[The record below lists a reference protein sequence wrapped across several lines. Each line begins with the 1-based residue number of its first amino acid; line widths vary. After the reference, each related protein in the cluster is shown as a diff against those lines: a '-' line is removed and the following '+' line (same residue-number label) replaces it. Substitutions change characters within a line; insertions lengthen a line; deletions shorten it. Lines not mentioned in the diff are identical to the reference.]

1 MQPVGVVGIIGCVLL
16 GRNGGKDLKMRAEI
30 ISIGTELLLGEI
42 VDTNT
47 QFLATQLSSLGIDLY
62 FTSAVGDNS
71 ERLAGVFRQAWQRSD
86 LIITTG
92 GLGPTQDDI
101 TRDAIAGLLGE
112 KPEVN
117 EELKQHIVNFFARRG
132 LEMPLSNIRQATLI
146 PSAVALPNPQG
157 TAPGWWVEKEGR
169 IIVAMPGPPGE
180 MQFMWQ
186 NEVFP
191 RLQKRTGAI
200 ILSRMVKTFGISE
213 AKVDELLADLTS
225 STNPTLAT
233 YAKLDGIYLR
243 IAAKAERP
251 EEAQEMISRREA
263 DVRAIMGDVVW
274 GVDDETQE
282 GIVGQLLV
290 AKGLT
295 LAVAESFTGGFLTH
309 TLANAPGSERYF
321 KGGLIATSDE
331 VKVALGLEP
340 NLVTGKASAE
350 VATAMAVLA
359 RRKLDAS
366 IGIGIEGE
374 SSPEAVSGMVP
385 GTVFIAID
393 SEQIKLH
400 QVQSYSGRL
409 YQMRRRAA
417 YYALLD
423 LMKLLRAM

>member
-1 MQPVGVVGIIGCVLL
+1 
-16 GRNGGKDLKMRAEI
+16 MRAEI

-47 QFLATQLSSLGIDLY
+47 PFLADQLSSLGIDLY

-71 ERLAGVFRQAWQRSD
+71 ARLAGVFKQAWQRSE
-86 LIITTG
+86 LVITTG

-101 TRDAIAGLLGE
+101 TRDAIARLLGE

-117 EELKQHIVNFFARRG
+117 EELKQHIVDFFARRG
-132 LEMPLSNIRQATLI
+132 LEMPPSNIRQATLI
-146 PSAVALPNPQG
+146 PSAVTIPNPQG

-169 IIVAMPGPPGE
+169 IIAAMPGPPGE

-200 ILSRMVKTFGISE
+200 ILSRMVKTFGMSE
-213 AKVDELLADLTS
+213 AKVDELLTDLTA

-243 IAAKAERP
+243 IAAKAEKP
-251 EEAQEMISRREA
+251 EEAQEVISRREA
-263 DVRAIMGDVVW
+263 EVRAILGDIVW

-282 GIVGQLLV
+282 SIVGQLLV
-290 AKGLT
+290 AKGLS

-309 TLANAPGSERYF
+309 TLASAPESQRYF

-340 NLVTGKASAE
+340 NLVTGEASAE
-350 VATAMAVLA
+350 VATAMAILA
-359 RRKLDAS
+359 RHQFGAS

-374 SSPEAVSGMVP
+374 RAPEAVSGMVP
-385 GTVFIAID
+385 GTVFIATD
-393 SEQIKLH
+393 SEQINH
-400 QVQSYSGRL
+400 HTVRSYSGRL

-417 YYALLD
+417 YYALFD
-423 LMKLLRAM
+423 LMKLLRSM

>member
-1 MQPVGVVGIIGCVLL
+1 
-16 GRNGGKDLKMRAEI
+16 MRAEI

-47 QFLATQLSSLGIDLY
+47 PYLANQLSSLGIDLY
-62 FTSAVGDNS
+62 FTSAVGDNAA
-71 ERLAGVFRQAWQRSD
+71 RLAWVLKQAWQRSE

-101 TRDAIAGLLGE
+101 TRDGIAGLLGE
-112 KPEVN
+112 KLEVVP
-117 EELKQHIVNFFARRG
+117 ELKQNLVDFFARRG

-146 PSAVALPNPQG
+146 PSAVAVLNPQG
-157 TAPGWWVEKEGR
+157 TAPGWWVEKDGR

-186 NEVFP
+186 NEIFP
-191 RLQKRTGAI
+191 RLQKRAGAI
-200 ILSRMVKTFGISE
+200 ILSRMIKTFGVSE
-213 AKVDELLADLTS
+213 AKVDELLADFTAS
-225 STNPTLAT
+225 SNPTLAT

-243 IAAKAERP
+243 IAAKADKLAA
-251 EEAQEMISRREA
+251 AQEMISKREA
-263 DVRAIMGDVVW
+263 EVRAILGDIIW
-274 GVDDETQE
+274 GVDDETHE
-282 GIVGQLLV
+282 GVVGQLLMT
-290 AKGLT
+290 KGLS

-309 TLANAPGSERYF
+309 TLASTPGSERYF

-331 VKVALGLEP
+331 VKVALGLDP
-340 NLVTGKASAE
+340 KMVTGKANTE
-350 VATAMAVLA
+350 VATAMAILA
-359 RRKLDAS
+359 RRKLGAS

-385 GTVFIAID
+385 GTVFVAID
-393 SEQIKLH
+393 SEQIKQH

-417 YYALLD
+417 YYALFD
-423 LMKLLRAM
+423 LMKLLRSM